1 MEDRRFDEIVG
12 LLASDSSRRLILRGI
27 GVSAVGAALSLL
39 RPSTGQSKPKEE
51 KVGVCHRTHSKKK
64 PFVFIEVSRKAA
76 LKHQKQ
82 HGDAID
88 VDLAT
93 DVLNCGKCG
102 VSCDDGNA
110 CTTDTCVDGAC
121 VHTPIA
127 RLRRGPHAF
136 TPVAGR
142 AGAGGNSGTEQ
153 AAPTPP
159 VGAACVDRL
168 DDGGR
173 TSDDPCHGRR
183 REPPR

>member
-1 MEDRRFDEIVG
+1 MG
-12 LLASDSSRRLILRGI
+12 G
-27 GVSAVGAALSLL
+27 GAVGAALSLL
-39 RPSTGQSKPKEE
+39 RPSVGQGKPREE
-51 KVGVCHRTHSKKK
+51 KVGVCHRTHSKKH

-110 CTTDTCVDGAC
+110 CTTDTCVDGEC

-127 RLRRGPHAF
+127 G
-136 TPVAGR
+136 
-142 AGAGGNSGTEQ
+142 
-153 AAPTPP
+153 
-159 VGAACVDRL
+159 CV
-168 DDGGR
+168 
-173 TSDDPCHGRR
+173 
-183 REPPR
+183 